1 MIEVEHLSKTFR
13 VQKKLPGFVGSLKGI
28 FRRETVEKRAVSDVS
43 STVWAT
49 DIRGVIPEPA
59 AMPTMWA
66 PSRSGRPVVNVPWG
80 LITSIRSP
88 GSSSLFAQVENRPP
102 MSRLMPTLIRPP
114 PSLKCCGGRQIE

>member
-1 MIEVEHLSKTFR
+1 MR
-13 VQKKLPGFVGSLKGI
+13 V
-28 FRRETVEKRAVSDVS
+28 KRAVSEVS

-49 DIRGVIPEPA
+49 DMSGVIPDPA

-66 PSRSGRPVVNVPWG
+66 PSSAGSPVVKVPCG

-88 GSSSLFAQVENRPP
+88 GLSSLFAQVENRPP
-102 MSRLMPTLIRPP
+102 MSRLMPTLMRPP